1 MATDEITQEE
11 QQTIRTA
18 ADIRIDELEKR
29 ISEMEASHK
38 KQVDELMEANRGLYA
53 MLQSRQETAKQSE
66 PVADAPEPVPES
78 GEDPAIAAMNK
89 TLGIKEV

>member
-11 QQTIRTA
+11 QQTIKTA
-18 ADIRIDELEKR
+18 ADLRIDDLERR
-29 ISEMEASHK
+29 ISDMEASHK

-53 MLQSRQETAKQSE
+53 MLQSRQETAPQPE
-66 PVADAPEPVPES
+66 VAAAPEPVPES
-78 GEDPAIAAMNK
+78 GEDPAVAAMNK

>member
-1 MATDEITQEE
+1 MATDEITKEE
-11 QQTIRTA
+11 QQTIKTA
-18 ADIRIDELEKR
+18 ADLRIDDLEKR

-53 MLQSRQETAKQSE
+53 MLQSRQQE
-66 PVADAPEPVPES
+66 PAPQPEVVAAPEPVPES

-89 TLGIKEV
+89 TLGIKTE